1 MPCPSEGYRWGV
13 GEALRCCACRYRW
26 GVGEALRCCACR
38 YVRDTHKKCVTF
50 SSTNFMKL
58 INAPRPMFKSLELN
72 FSEVGQWTWDVGYKF
87 IFVHKQNVTFTVPV
101 IMQQAA
107 VDIQYINQQM
117 HSIEYNTNHKIQF
130 MTAIELLHV
139 SVLQCHTSPMC

>member
-1 MPCPSEGYRWGV
+1 MPCPSEEYRWG
-13 GEALRCCACRYRW
+13 E
-26 GVGEALRCCACR
+26 GEALRCCACR
-38 YVRDTHKKCVTF
+38 YVIDTHKKCVTF
-50 SSTNFMKL
+50 SSPNFMKL

-101 IMQQAA
+101 IVQQAA

-117 HSIEYNTNHKIQF
+117 HSIQYNTITKYNSWQLSNCYMLQCYSAIHVQCANLAIDCPHWYHKI
-130 MTAIELLHV
+130 I
-139 SVLQCHTSPMC
+139 